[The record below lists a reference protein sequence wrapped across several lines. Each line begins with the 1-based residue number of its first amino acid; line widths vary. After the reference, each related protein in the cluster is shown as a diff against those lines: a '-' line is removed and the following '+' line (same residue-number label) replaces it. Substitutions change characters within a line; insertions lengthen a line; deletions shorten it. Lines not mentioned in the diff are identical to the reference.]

1 MRTIRS
7 YKSLLLTC
15 IISALLLIKL
25 PTLHAEENPPA
36 DPLPTP
42 QIEPH
47 LGPPA
52 PDPSG
57 TLNNDLIFNNLLAP
71 PPLSS
76 LEDDV
81 TDGGRKQEAPGR
93 GVQQRETT
101 VALGA
106 TLRSSG
112 IVCNDFNEENKWI
125 ASASNM
131 FLNRYAGWAPFAVD
145 HGLYQA
151 KRMIFTM
158 ERVVGPGQR
167 YGANQLAAKM
177 ASNQPY
183 AGGFGSP
190 LIAVPPEAEVTISVK
205 YLIWDHDHRGLDYDW
220 ASLGIKPDAEG
231 PDAVYVNGYVRGAWR
246 ELRHSLKAGPSGKI
260 MVLLQ
265 GSSPAALNSNIYF
278 DDVQIMVNGQYLT
291 DCLYDSSR

>member
-1 MRTIRS
+1 MRTLRA
-7 YKSLLLTC
+7 YKALLLTF
-15 IISALLLIKL
+15 IISALLLVKL

-36 DPLPTP
+36 DPLPAP

-52 PDPSG
+52 LD
-57 TLNNDLIFNNLLAP
+57 NDLIFNNLLAP

-93 GVQQRETT
+93 GVQQSATM
-101 VALGA
+101 VAVGA
-106 TLRSSG
+106 TLLSSG
-112 IVCNDFNEENKWI
+112 IVCNDFNQENNWV
-125 ASASNM
+125 ASALNM
-131 FLNRYAGWAPFAVD
+131 RSNRYAGWMPFAVD

-151 KRMIFTM
+151 KPVLFTM
-158 ERVVGPGQR
+158 EQVVGPGQH
-167 YGANQLAAKM
+167 YGTNQLAAKI

-190 LIAVPPEAEVTISVK
+190 LIKVPPEAEVTVSVK

-220 ASLGIKPDAEG
+220 ASLGVKPDAEG
-231 PDAVYVNGYVRGAWR
+231 AAAVYVNGYVRGVWR
-246 ELRHSLKAGPSGKI
+246 ELSYSLKAGPSGKM

-265 GSSPAALNSNIYF
+265 GSSPAAVNSNIYF
-278 DDVQIMVNGQYLT
+278 DDVQILVNGQYLA
-291 DCLYDSSR
+291 DCLYESSQ